1 MLSYCLKLIKNTQ
14 SKNRRA
20 VKTKNGTLMLLSKQ
34 KMWDSKNSNF
44 IKEQKASGLLS
55 SIGIRAPLNQIFLS

>member
-14 SKNRRA
+14 SKNSRA

-34 KMWDSKNSNF
+34 EMWDSKNSNF

-55 SIGIRAPLNQIFLS
+55 SIGIRAPLNQNFLS

>member
-20 VKTKNGTLMLLSKQ
+20 VKTKNGTLMLLSK
-34 KMWDSKNSNF
+34 
-44 IKEQKASGLLS
+44 
-55 SIGIRAPLNQIFLS
+55 